1 MIDYGFFAMQVHPA
15 NKDYGTILRQ
25 NREAVIL
32 CDRLGYSE
40 AWIGEHFT
48 STGEPIPDP
57 LQFLA
62 SVIAET
68 KSIRL
73 GTAVLNL
80 PLHHPVKLAGQIAQ
94 FDQLSGGRAM
104 LGIGP
109 GGLRSDLEIFG
120 VPVEDGYFKMVESV
134 DIMTQLWTG
143 EAPFDIKA
151 EYWDDVVLKD
161 FIQKDIGL
169 GVQVKPLQNPHP
181 PFAYA
186 MRQPNSGAMTIMVE
200 RDWIPLSGNFIP
212 SSVVKK
218 QWQAYCEAC
227 DTFSKPVKSKNW
239 RAARS
244 ILIADSDEQAEGYV
258 ARENGSIQHYFHYL
272 RSLEARRNMP
282 DASDK
287 ERAKVIAQRV
297 NEAIEQQI
305 IVGSVK
311 TVTDK
316 LIAFRDSVGPFGT
329 LLMTG
334 YDWDDE
340 VLWKNSS
347 RKLAE
352 EVMPVLNQHATATDR
367 H

>member
-1 MIDYGFFAMQVHPA
+1 MVDFGFFAMPVHPA
-15 NKDYGTILRQ
+15 DKGYGTILRQ

-32 CDRLGYSE
+32 CDSLGYSE

-62 SVIAET
+62 SVISET
-68 KSIRL
+68 KNIRL

-94 FDQLSGGRAM
+94 FDQLCGGRAM

-120 VPVEDGYFKMVESV
+120 VPVEEGYFKMVESV

-169 GVQVKPLQNPHP
+169 GVQVKPLQQPHP

-186 MRQPNSGAMTIMVE
+186 MRQPSSGAMAIIVE

-212 SSVVKK
+212 ASVVKQ
-218 QWQAYCEAC
+218 QWQAYCEAS
-227 DTFSKPVKSKNW
+227 DELGKAPKPENW

-244 ILIADSDEQAEGYV
+244 ILVAETDTEAEDHV
-258 ARENGSIQHYFHYL
+258 ARENSSMQHYFHYL

-282 DASDK
+282 DATDE
-287 ERAKVIAQRV
+287 ERAVVIAQRV

-305 IVGSVK
+305 IVGSTK

-316 LIAFRDSVGPFGT
+316 LIAFREEVGPFGT

-340 VLWKNSS
+340 ALWKNSI

-352 EVMPVLNQHATATDR
+352 EVMPVVSQHAAATDR
-367 H
+367 V

>member
-1 MIDYGFFAMQVHPA
+1 MVDLGFFAMPVHPPR
-15 NKDYGTILRQ
+15 KDYGTILRQ
-25 NREAVIL
+25 NREALIL
-32 CDRLGYSE
+32 CDQLGYSE

-68 KSIRL
+68 ENIRL

-109 GGLRSDLEIFG
+109 GGLRSDMEIFG
-120 VPVEDGYFKMVESV
+120 VKVEDGYYKMVESV
-134 DIMTQLWTG
+134 DIMTALWTG

-151 EYWDDVVLKD
+151 EYWDDVVLKN

-169 GVQVKPLQNPHP
+169 GLQVKPKQKPYP

-186 MRQPNSGAMTIMVE
+186 MRQPSSGAMSIIVE

-212 SSVVKK
+212 AASVKA

-227 DTFSKPVKSKNW
+227 GEHGKEPKPEMW

-244 ILIADSDEQAEGYV
+244 ILVTETDAEAEEYV
-258 ARENGSIQHYFHYL
+258 AREDGSMQHYFYYL

-282 DASDK
+282 DATPE
-287 ERAKVIAQRV
+287 ERAPVIAERV
-297 NEAIEQQI
+297 NEALEQQI
-305 IVGSVK
+305 IVGSAK

-316 LIAFRDSVGPFGT
+316 LIAFRDDVGPFGT

-340 VLWKNSS
+340 DLWKGST

-352 EVMPVLNQHATATDR
+352 DVMPVVRQHAAATD
-367 H
+367 